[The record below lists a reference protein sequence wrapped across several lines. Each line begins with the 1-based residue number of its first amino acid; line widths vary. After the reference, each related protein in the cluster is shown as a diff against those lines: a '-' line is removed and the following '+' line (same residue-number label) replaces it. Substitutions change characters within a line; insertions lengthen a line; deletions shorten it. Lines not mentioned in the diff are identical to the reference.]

1 MTNFLRSSALKAFCA
16 SAVCAALAGCGGGDG
31 TAELAESRQAFARR
45 DLKAADKFADKAVK
59 CNDRNVDALVN
70 SARVKIALAHLP
82 EARRDIAKAVQLE
95 GDADDVL
102 LTDAEVAYL
111 SKDYAKA
118 VYDCRKVAED
128 ASRPADVRSQAYNV
142 IGVVMWSAQHND
154 EARVAFLRAL
164 RLNPRNPAAWYNLGR
179 LYRDGFAGY
188 DVAAL
193 KAFEAFVHRAPD
205 ADVRVQ
211 RVQRVDIKDLREAIA
226 RKTSSHPGAAQ
237 RDSERAAALIQE
249 AQVQAKKGNPKN
261 ALAKYEQAIKADP
274 LSFAAIVG
282 KAEILP
288 KADRTPKGS
297 ERQLEAYK
305 LACELQGGNT
315 DILLKA
321 AQLAYKYKDHTA
333 DAVDL
338 FSRALASDPS
348 NIQALDG
355 LIASIRK
362 LGGKEDVAKA
372 YQSYREDLAARRR

>member
-1 MTNFLRSSALKAFCA
+1 MTNFLRSSALEAFFA
-16 SAVCAALAGCGGGDG
+16 AAVCAALAGCGSGDG
-31 TAELAESRQAFARR
+31 TAELAESRQAFARH

-59 CNDRNVDALVN
+59 CDAKNVDALVN

-82 EARRDIAKAVQLE
+82 EARRDISKAMQLE
-95 GDADDVL
+95 GEAEDVL
-102 LTDAEVAYL
+102 LTEAEIAYL

-128 ASRPADVRSQAYNV
+128 ASRTAEVRSQAYNV
-142 IGVVMWSAQHND
+142 IGVVMWSAQQND
-154 EARVAFLRAL
+154 EARVSFLRAL

-188 DVAAL
+188 DMAAL
-193 KAFEAFVHRAPD
+193 RAFEAFVHRAPE

-211 RVQRVDIKDLREAIA
+211 RVQRFDIKDLREAIA
-226 RKTSSHPGAAQ
+226 RKASSRPGAAQ

-261 ALAKYEQAIKADP
+261 ALAKYEQAIQADP
-274 LSFAAIVG
+274 LSFEAVVG

-305 LACELQGGNT
+305 LACELQSGNT
-315 DILLKA
+315 DTLLKA

-333 DAVDL
+333 EAVDL
-338 FSRALASDPS
+338 YSRALATDPS
-348 NIQALDG
+348 NLQALDG

-362 LGGKEDVAKA
+362 LGGKEDVAKV
-372 YQSYREDLAARRR
+372 YQSYRDDLAARRK